1 MVSTATN
8 KTSKE
13 KGVPTVKIEYPEE
26 VKMASICNKGSTVQI
41 NIGKEEQCRLLI
53 DDDEYNLVQFHF
65 HSPSEHCVDSTQFAM
80 EMHLVHF
87 NAKGHIAV
95 LGFLYN
101 ATSQSEAVK
110 DGGNAFLRYF
120 WDQLPSKETD
130 HEIPLKRSLRFGS
143 LFGGSGDRE
152 WITYNGSLSS
162 VLSMDSALCLRFCS
176 LLDMLSVSV
185 CSMFHVD
192 DELMTR

>member
-1 MVSTATN
+1 M
-8 KTSKE
+8 
-13 KGVPTVKIEYPEE
+13 G
-26 VKMASICNKGSTVQI
+26 QI

-152 WITYNGSLSS
+152 WITYNGSLTTPPYSEGVRWFVS
-162 VLSMDSALCLRFCS
+162 KS
-176 LLDMLSVSV
+176 L
-185 CSMFHVD
+185 CSMTEKERKQLAACWGNRHNARECHDYFGR
-192 DELMTR
+192 ELVIRKDICCSVPSV